1 MKVTIVT
8 EERRD
13 LEKVQVLLNA
23 IEAEVEI
30 LYNNEQNTKLTQYLT
45 EQNRTKLIDTLYSL
59 LLERKVT
66 DSYQDEIWTRLL
78 DSMSL
83 STEKNEKAIT
93 TENDTYES
101 KLVKVWGWTSAQFII
116 IFNKLIRKIL
126 IRVNTELE
134 AIV

>member
-1 MKVTIVT
+1 
-8 EERRD
+8 
-13 LEKVQVLLNA
+13 
-23 IEAEVEI
+23 
-30 LYNNEQNTKLTQYLT
+30 
-45 EQNRTKLIDTLYSL
+45 
-59 LLERKVT
+59 
-66 DSYQDEIWTRLL
+66 
-78 DSMSL
+78 MSL
-83 STEKNEKAIT
+83 STEKNEKAVT